1 MLAQAAV
8 AAKAR
13 SGQRRAIVCVVCVR
27 GRGVGED
34 GSRSHP
40 LSLSVVRPWID
51 ISSILQ
57 ARSRRDAATPLP
69 ASGFRRLLLFSLCL
83 KIVVGRLKLLV

>member
-1 MLAQAAV
+1 MWV
-8 AAKAR
+8 R
-13 SGQRRAIVCVVCVR
+13 MGVVVI
-27 GRGVGED
+27 
-34 GSRSHP
+34 

-83 KIVVGRLKLLV
+83 RSSSAALSFWSDPAVALS